1 MSNKE
6 GEFMG
11 IFDSLFGRKKKT
23 LKMAIDAVDFV
34 KIGLLYYLLPECK
47 ANFDNDYS
55 EVLGPAVINTIF
67 SEIPSNEEGIDFIK
81 NQTNIKNINIVI
93 ANSIIP
99 VDKLKQIITDA
110 VRVKCIVTY
119 ELNKNLSDGEFEK
132 QCREPIN
139 LIKKLHILQKGGET
153 PGLGNFIISA
163 SNFLKACKKDYELNV
178 NS

>member
-1 MSNKE
+1 
-6 GEFMG
+6 MG

-34 KIGLLYYLLPECK
+34 KIGLLCYLLPECK

-55 EVLGPAVINTIF
+55 EVLGAAIINTIF
-67 SEIPSNEEGIDFIK
+67 SEIPSNEKGVDFIK
-81 NQTNIKNINIVI
+81 NQTNIKNINTVIV
-93 ANSIIP
+93 NSIIP

-119 ELNKNLSDGEFEK
+119 ELNKNLSGDEFEK

-139 LIKKLHILQKGGET
+139 LLKKLQILQKGGET
-153 PGLGNFIISA
+153 PDLGNFIINA
-163 SNFLKACKKDYELNV
+163 SNFLKACKEGYELNV